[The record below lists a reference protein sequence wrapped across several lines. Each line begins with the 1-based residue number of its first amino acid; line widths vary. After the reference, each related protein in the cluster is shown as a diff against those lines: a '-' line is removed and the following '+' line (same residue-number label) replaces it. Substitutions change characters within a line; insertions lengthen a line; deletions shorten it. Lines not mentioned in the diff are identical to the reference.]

1 MIHIRGRVALLVA
14 TAAVLPLLVFALVS
28 VGSLRTGTRQS
39 VVAGN
44 MQLAT
49 RAAEQIEQYIAHAIA
64 TLQALGAD
72 LQGTALEAWQQ
83 ERILRNYVLA
93 FPAFRELALFD
104 TGGRLV
110 ATSRLTPSRL
120 VLPPPAFDERG
131 IALSPIAID
140 DDLLPRA
147 TVAVRV
153 PAAGGSAGWVAAEL
167 RLEEMWRLVD
177 RLRVGR
183 EGYAL
188 LIDGHGRLLAH
199 GHPDQKALVAYGSD
213 MGDHPLVRNLLDHRP
228 TGPVSTE
235 YTSAAGRPVLG
246 VAAILPSLSWIL
258 IVEQPTEDAYGLLH
272 RLEGQLLAVIALA
285 LLATIAAGYFW
296 GRSFIDP
303 IFQLLRGTQALAEGR
318 LDTRVEIDRQDEF
331 RTLGDAFNRMAD
343 RLAEL
348 QQETRRQERLAMF
361 GRIASG
367 LVHDL
372 SHPVQNIG
380 NNCRL
385 ILRMYDDPEY
395 RETFRRTV
403 EREMQTIRRM
413 FEDLR
418 NLARPIPLE
427 RFPIDVARSL
437 GEVVEATRLL
447 AERAGLTLVYD
458 PPPGALTIQGDA
470 FALGRVYRNLILN
483 AIQATAPGGTVTVAA
498 RAQDGQARI
507 TIADTGCGIPAERL
521 PAIFED
527 FVTTK
532 RRGLGLGLP
541 IAKKIVEQ
549 LGGTIAIGSEVG
561 RGTTVVIQFPQAAA
575 NSTWPTAEAA
585 SGGARGGP

>member
-1 MIHIRGRVALLVA
+1 MIRIRGRVALMVA
-14 TAAVLPLLVFALVS
+14 TAAVLPLLVFAFVS

-49 RAAEQIEQYIAHAIA
+49 RAAEQIEQYVAHAIA

-72 LQGTALEAWQQ
+72 LQGTALETWQQ

-104 TGGRLV
+104 ATGRLV
-110 ATSRLTPSRL
+110 ATSRLAPSKL
-120 VLPPPAFDERG
+120 VLPPPAFDDRG
-131 IALSPIAID
+131 VALSPITID

-147 TVAVRV
+147 TAAVRV

-188 LIDGHGRLLAH
+188 LIDGEGRLLAH
-199 GHPDQKALVAYGSD
+199 GHPDRKALVAHGGD
-213 MGDHPLVRNLLDHRP
+213 MHDHPLVRDLLDRRP
-228 TGPVSTE
+228 AGPVAAE
-235 YTSAAGRPVLG
+235 YTGADGRPVLA
-246 VAAILPSLSWIL
+246 VAAILPSLSWVL
-258 IVEQPTEDAYGLLH
+258 IVEQPTEDAYGLLQ
-272 RLEGQLLAVIALA
+272 RLEAQLLGVIALA

-303 IFQLLRGTQALAEGR
+303 IFRLLRGTQALADGR
-318 LDTRVEIDRQDEF
+318 LDARVEIDRQDEF
-331 RTLGDAFNRMAD
+331 RTLGDAFNQMAE
-343 RLAEL
+343 RLVEL

-372 SHPVQNIG
+372 SHPIQNIG

-385 ILRMYDDPEY
+385 MLRMYDDPEY

-403 EREMQTIRRM
+403 EREMRTIKRM

-437 GEVVEATRLL
+437 GETVEATRLL
-447 AERAGLTLVYD
+447 AERAGVTLVYD
-458 PPPGALTIQGDA
+458 PPPGGLTIQGDA

-498 RAQDGQARI
+498 RGQDGIARI

-549 LGGTIAIGSEVG
+549 LGGTIAIESEVG
-561 RGTTVVIQFPQAAA
+561 RGTTVVIQLPQATADPA
-575 NSTWPTAEAA
+575 WRTAEAA
-585 SGGARGGP
+585 SGGA

>member
-72 LQGTALEAWQQ
+72 LQGTALETWQQ

-104 TGGRLV
+104 AGGRLV

-120 VLPPPAFDERG
+120 ALPPPPAFDERG
-131 IALSPIAID
+131 IALSPITID

-183 EGYAL
+183 QGYAL
-188 LIDGHGRLLAH
+188 LVDGQGRLLAH
-199 GHPDQKALVAYGSD
+199 GHPDQKALVAHGGD
-213 MGDHPLVRNLLDHRP
+213 LRDHPLVRDLLDRRP
-228 TGPVSTE
+228 AVPVSME
-235 YTSAAGRPVLG
+235 YTSAAGRPVLA
-246 VAAILPSLSWIL
+246 VAAILPSLSWVL

-272 RLEGQLLAVIALA
+272 RLERQLLAVIALA

-303 IFQLLRGTQALAEGR
+303 IFRLLRGTQALAEGR
-318 LDTRVEIDRQDEF
+318 LDARVEIDRQDEF

-343 RLAEL
+343 RLVEL

-372 SHPVQNIG
+372 SHPIQNIG

-427 RFPIDVARSL
+427 HFPIDVARSL

-458 PPPGALTIQGDA
+458 PPPGGLTIEGDA

-498 RAQDGQARI
+498 RAHEGQVRI

-549 LGGTIAIGSEVG
+549 LGGTIAIESEVG
-561 RGTTVVIQFPQAAA
+561 RGTTVVIQFPQAEAGPA
-575 NSTWPTAEAA
+575 WRTAEAA
-585 SGGARGGP
+585 SGGA